1 MSVGSTLRD
10 ARVAAGMSID
20 DVSNVTRIRP
30 VMVEA
35 IEEDDFSLC
44 GGVAYAKGQVKSI
57 ASAVGLDPEAVV
69 TEFTSG
75 SPRRTVGA
83 IPEEI
88 TEPADLERQHA
99 RRTAMR
105 WTALA
110 GLLVVVVIAIV
121 LWRVFGG

>member
-10 ARVAAGMSID
+10 ARVASGLSIE
-20 DVSNVTRIRP
+20 DVSQVTRIRA
-30 VMVEA
+30 VMIEA

-44 GGVAYAKGQVKSI
+44 GGTAYAKGQIKSI
-57 ASAVGLDPEAVV
+57 ASAVGLDPEDVAA
-69 TEFTSG
+69 EFAG
-75 SPRRTVGA
+75 LAPRRTIGS

-105 WTALA
+105 WTVLA
-110 GLLVVVVIAIV
+110 VLLLLVVIFVV
-121 LWRVFGG
+121 LWRVFGS